1 MTLSMVET
9 KAPDDIKKMSFEA
22 ALAEIEDIVRELES
36 GQGELNEAINAYSR
50 GAALKQHCE
59 TKLKEAHAKIDKIVL
74 GPDGEVSSEP
84 ADLD

>member
-1 MTLSMVET
+1 MVET
-9 KAPDDIKKMSFEA
+9 KVPKDIKKMSFEA

-59 TKLKEAHAKIDKIVL
+59 TKLKEAQAKIDKIVL

>member
-1 MTLSMVET
+1 MVET
-9 KAPDDIKKMSFEA
+9 KVPDDIKKMSFEV

-59 TKLKEAHAKIDKIVL
+59 TKLKEAQAKIDKIVL

>member
-1 MTLSMVET
+1 MVET
-9 KAPDDIKKMSFEA
+9 KVPDDIKKMSFEA

-59 TKLKEAHAKIDKIVL
+59 TKLKEAQAKIDKIVL
-74 GPDGEVSSEP
+74 GPDGEVSSQP

>member
-1 MTLSMVET
+1 MVET
-9 KAPDDIKKMSFEA
+9 KVPDDIKKMSFEA

-59 TKLKEAHAKIDKIVL
+59 AKLKEAQAKIDKIVL
-74 GPDGEVSSEP
+74 GPDGEVSSQP

>member
-1 MTLSMVET
+1 MVEI
-9 KAPDDIKKMSFEA
+9 KVPDDIKKMSFEA

-59 TKLKEAHAKIDKIVL
+59 TKLKEAQAKIDKIVL

>member
-1 MTLSMVET
+1 MVET

-22 ALAEIEDIVRELES
+22 ALAEIEDIVRELEN

-59 TKLKEAHAKIDKIVL
+59 TKLKEAQTKIDKIVL
-74 GPDGEVSSEP
+74 GTDGEVSSEL
-84 ADLD
+84 ADLG

>member
-1 MTLSMVET
+1 MVET
-9 KAPDDIKKMSFEA
+9 KVPDDIMKMSFEA

-59 TKLKEAHAKIDKIVL
+59 TKLKEAQAKIDKIVL

>member
-1 MTLSMVET
+1 MVET
-9 KAPDDIKKMSFEA
+9 KVPDDIKKMSFEA

-59 TKLKEAHAKIDKIVL
+59 TKLKEAQAKIDKIVL

-84 ADLD
+84 ANLD

>member
-1 MTLSMVET
+1 MAET
-9 KAPDDIKKMSFEA
+9 KVPDDIKKMSFEA

-59 TKLKEAHAKIDKIVL
+59 TKLKEAQAKIDKIVL
-74 GPDGEVSSEP
+74 GPDGEVSSQP

>member
-1 MTLSMVET
+1 MVET
-9 KAPDDIKKMSFEA
+9 KVPDDIKKMSFEA
-22 ALAEIEDIVRELES
+22 ALAEIEDIVRELEN

-59 TKLKEAHAKIDKIVL
+59 TKLKEAQAKIDKIVL

>member
-1 MTLSMVET
+1 MVET
-9 KAPDDIKKMSFEA
+9 KVPDDIKKMSFEA

-36 GQGELNEAINAYSR
+36 GQGELNEAINAYAR

-59 TKLKEAHAKIDKIVL
+59 TKLKEAQAKIDKIVL

>member
-1 MTLSMVET
+1 MVET
-9 KAPDDIKKMSFEA
+9 KVPDDIKKMSFEA

-59 TKLKEAHAKIDKIVL
+59 TKLKEAQAKIDKIVL

>member
-1 MTLSMVET
+1 MVET
-9 KAPDDIKKMSFEA
+9 KVPEDIKKMSFEA

-59 TKLKEAHAKIDKIVL
+59 TKLKEAQAKIDKIVL

>member
-1 MTLSMVET
+1 MVET
-9 KAPDDIKKMSFEA
+9 KVPDDIKKMSFEA

-59 TKLKEAHAKIDKIVL
+59 AKLKEAQAKIDKIVL

>member
-1 MTLSMVET
+1 MAET
-9 KAPDDIKKMSFEA
+9 KVPDDIKKMSFEA

-59 TKLKEAHAKIDKIVL
+59 TKLKEAQAKIDKIVL

>member
-1 MTLSMVET
+1 MVET
-9 KAPDDIKKMSFEA
+9 KVPDDIKKMSFEA
-22 ALAEIEDIVRELES
+22 ALAEIEDIVRELER

-59 TKLKEAHAKIDKIVL
+59 TKLKEAQAKIDKIVL